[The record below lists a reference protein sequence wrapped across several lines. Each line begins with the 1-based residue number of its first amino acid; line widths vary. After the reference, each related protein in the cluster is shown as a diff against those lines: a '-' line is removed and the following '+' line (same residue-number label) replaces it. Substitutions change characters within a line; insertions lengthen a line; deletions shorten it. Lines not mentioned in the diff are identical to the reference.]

1 MFHWLPEKTAKA
13 TDYSMAD
20 FKRVLDEVAKTGV
33 RVAPITEVWLQI
45 APAPDV
51 ELAKRAKAGALPASP
66 AR

>member
-1 MFHWLPEKTAKA
+1 MFHWLPEKAAKA

-33 RVAPITEVWLQI
+33 RVAPITEVWSQI
-45 APAPDV
+45 ASAPDV
-51 ELAKRAKAGALPASP
+51 ELAKRAAAVAVPASS